1 MVYGNNSHD
10 SLLLILANQVRTHVF
25 PKHLDVAEY
34 TVEFI
39 LIYCLF
45 QLFLSV
51 DLRIV
56 LVNDIDISLFRSILF
71 GGSFLLAI
79 HWEILLCQ
87 ICRHYSL
94 VSIIQRNWRSS
105 LIWALSYHLLNRGA
119 TTIVKDKH
127 WIVVSRLIL
136 SIFYSTPLSC
146 VSTDSVFTPSVL
158 GNARIEIAVLLEAYM
173 VLCYIILLLYFLM
186 YHRVETSRRK
196 ESLLLLLLLF
206 RIMKIYFPEG
216 NESICLL
223 LGRYILR
230 AHKLARLFCF
240 LRPIVT
246 TS

>member
-1 MVYGNNSHD
+1 MLY
-10 SLLLILANQVRTHVF
+10 R
-25 PKHLDVAEY
+25 E
-34 TVEFI
+34 
-39 LIYCLF
+39 
-45 QLFLSV
+45 
-51 DLRIV
+51 
-56 LVNDIDISLFRSILF
+56 
-71 GGSFLLAI
+71 
-79 HWEILLCQ
+79 
-87 ICRHYSL
+87 
-94 VSIIQRNWRSS
+94 
-105 LIWALSYHLLNRGA
+105 A

-146 VSTDSVFTPSVL
+146 VSTDSVFTPRVL

-173 VLCYIILLLYFLM
+173 VLCYIILLLYLLM
-186 YHRVETSRRK
+186 YLRVETSRRK
-196 ESLLLLLLLF
+196 ESLLLLILF